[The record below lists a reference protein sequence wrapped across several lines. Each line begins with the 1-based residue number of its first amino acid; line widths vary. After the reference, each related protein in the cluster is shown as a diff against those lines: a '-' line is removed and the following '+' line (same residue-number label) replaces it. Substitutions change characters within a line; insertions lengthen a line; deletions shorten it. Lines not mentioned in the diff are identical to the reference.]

1 MQETQALN
9 LLDIP
14 RSTFKEWSNPAHKK
28 HKLYLLLKQIDVQY
42 AQSCIIQKVPTH
54 IMVTLNRNIKQE
66 ERFSDNEIFKLFSKK
81 SYAKLTSREK
91 VAFAKIVRECEE
103 SDIQELF
110 DANVVSKDIFF
121 HLLGAS
127 PLAPFSSFGLNQ
139 ANASRDH
146 HV

>member
-42 AQSCIIQKVPTH
+42 AQSCIVQKVPTH

-91 VAFAKIVRECEE
+91 VAFAKIVVRAHPIWPPCALALGQLTHEYLARLRIDYVASQE
-103 SDIQELF
+103 S
-110 DANVVSKDIFF
+110 VMRS
-121 HLLGAS
+121 
-127 PLAPFSSFGLNQ
+127 
-139 ANASRDH
+139 
-146 HV
+146 

>member
-42 AQSCIIQKVPTH
+42 AQACIIQKVPTH

-91 VAFAKIVRECEE
+91 VAFAKILRECEE
-103 SDIQELF
+103 GDIQELF

-127 PLAPFSSFGLNQ
+127 PLAPFSSFSLNQ
-139 ANASRDH
+139 TNASSDY